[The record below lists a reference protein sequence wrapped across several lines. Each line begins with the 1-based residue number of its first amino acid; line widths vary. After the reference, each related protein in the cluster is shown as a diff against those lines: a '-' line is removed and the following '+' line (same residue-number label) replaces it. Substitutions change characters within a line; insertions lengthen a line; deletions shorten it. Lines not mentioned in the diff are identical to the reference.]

1 MALRYSFVILILLL
15 TFGVDTLARTSSDN
29 QSQILSTLKFVVVPE
44 SNYQNDE
51 YTLFTVSSLN
61 EKLSSLG
68 VEYVEPT
75 VIEKLRKKLAKV
87 YEEKKGQAMT
97 FSQLL
102 ASEAGG
108 NVYMDVSTKVEDRE
122 MSSLTS
128 SYQGTPSVRVRQVHI
143 RIVLSSYDVST
154 GRGLGKVIVSTNVP
168 IAGNTS
174 EKIEGMIS
182 KLSESGLNDI
192 ISKIVKY
199 LEGGRLVSLKVI
211 GIKNISNER
220 EISTM
225 IDGLPSVKMKK
236 RKSLS
241 EGYVEYDVVVA
252 SKTDEFVDELRDS
265 LETLPSIQKPDI
277 TYSQNLI
284 IVKIK

>member
-1 MALRYSFVILILLL
+1 MTSRYSFIILTLLL
-15 TFGVDTLARTSSDN
+15 TLVFDVLAKTSSDD

-51 YTLFTVSSLN
+51 YTLFTISSLN
-61 EKLSSLG
+61 DRLSSIG

-75 VIEKLRKKLAKV
+75 VLEKLRKKLAKV
-87 YEEKKGQAMT
+87 YEEKKGEVMT

-108 NVYMDVSTKVEDRE
+108 NVYIDVSTKVEDRE

-128 SYQGTPSVRVRQVHI
+128 SYQGAPSVRIRQVHI
-143 RIVLSSYDVST
+143 RITLSSYDVST

-174 EKIEGMIS
+174 EKIEGVIS
-182 KLSESGLNDI
+182 KLSESGLNDVISRI
-192 ISKIVKY
+192 IKY
-199 LEGGRLVSLKVI
+199 LEGGRLVLLKVI
-211 GIKNISNER
+211 GVKSTDER
-220 EISTM
+220 EISTV
-225 IDGLPSVKMKK
+225 IDGISSVKMKK

-241 EGYVEYDVVVA
+241 EGYVEYDVVIVG
-252 SKTDEFVDELRDS
+252 KTDDFVDELRDS
-265 LETLPSIQKPDI
+265 LRTLPSIQKTDI
-277 TYSQNLI
+277 THSQNLVI
-284 IVKIK
+284 LKVK